1 MMCGSAYRWESTG
14 ASGHYIKGE
23 SMKQT
28 LGLGFGAVTLAL
40 AIGCGGSSSGSGN
53 AGGAS
58 GASAGGTSSASGG
71 STSLAGSTSSGG
83 STSHAGSTS
92 TSHAGSTSTG
102 STFSTTVPASTSL
115 GSLSGAQLTELCAEL
130 QSYLSSGAFVSSAT
144 DYECK
149 LLAVVSAVTATTD
162 AAAQAACKASAS
174 ACAADAGITT
184 TTGQCTAPPASCTA
198 TVGELQACLNAYTTT
213 FATLDASVPSCDGLT
228 KAQALATLTS
238 LSSDAGTGLSD
249 PPACVTYQAK
259 CPSSNMVPSPM
270 GM

>member
-1 MMCGSAYRWESTG
+1 
-14 ASGHYIKGE
+14 
-23 SMKQT
+23 
-28 LGLGFGAVTLAL
+28 
-40 AIGCGGSSSGSGN
+40 
-53 AGGAS
+53 
-58 GASAGGTSSASGG
+58 
-71 STSLAGSTSSGG
+71 
-83 STSHAGSTS
+83 
-92 TSHAGSTSTG
+92 
-102 STFSTTVPASTSL
+102 
-115 GSLSGAQLTELCAEL
+115 
-130 QSYLSSGAFVSSAT
+130 
-144 DYECK
+144 
-149 LLAVVSAVTATTD
+149 VVSAATAATD
-162 AAAQAACKASAS
+162 AAAQASCKASVS
-174 ACAADAGITT
+174 ACSADAGATT